1 MNINEFALEE
11 LGAVV
16 CETLANHK
24 IDAVLSGGSCV
35 SVWTDNKYSS
45 NDMDMITTTLTSQ
58 HQLSAAL
65 ESIGFI
71 RSGKGRYYVHPD
83 TELALEFPS
92 GPLMVGDEQI
102 TEDRIHNLQTKTGTL
117 RLLSPTDCVKDR
129 LAAFYHWGDKQSWEQ
144 AISVARRHKPDWAG
158 LQRWHHTEGVESSY
172 ADFRAA
178 VENEVD

>member
-1 MNINEFALEE
+1 MNIKGLTLEE

-16 CETLANHK
+16 CETLAAHN

-35 SVWTDNKYSS
+35 SVWTDNQYSS

-58 HQLSAAL
+58 YQLSAAL
-65 ESIGFI
+65 ESIGFM

-92 GPLMVGDEQI
+92 GPLMVGDEHIGEDQI
-102 TEDRIHNLQTKTGTL
+102 HRLKTNKGML

-129 LAAFYHWGDKQSWEQ
+129 LAAFYYWGDKQSWSQ
-144 AISVARRHKPDWAG
+144 AVSVARNHTPDWG
-158 LQRWHHTEGVESSY
+158 SLQRWHQAEGEESSY

-178 VENEVD
+178 VENRVV

>member
-1 MNINEFALEE
+1 MKIKGLTLEE

-35 SVWTDNKYSS
+35 SVWTDNQYSS

-58 HQLSAAL
+58 YQLSAAL
-65 ESIGFI
+65 ESIGFT

-83 TELALEFPS
+83 TELGLEFPS
-92 GPLMVGDEQI
+92 GPLMLGDEHI
-102 TEDRIHNLQTKTGTL
+102 TEDRIHHLRTKTGTL

-144 AISVARRHKPDWAG
+144 AVSVARRHTPDWVS
-158 LQRWHHTEGVESSY
+158 LQRWHQAEGVQASY
-172 ADFRAA
+172 ADFRAV
-178 VENEVD
+178 VEGEVD

>member
-1 MNINEFALEE
+1 MNVKEFTLEE

-16 CETLANHK
+16 CETLASHK

-35 SVWTDNKYSS
+35 SVWTDNQYSS

-58 HQLSAAL
+58 YQLSAAL

-71 RSGKGRYYVHPD
+71 RSGQGRYYVHPD
-83 TELALEFPS
+83 TDFALEFPS

-102 TEDRIHNLQTKTGTL
+102 TEDRIYNLQTKTGTL
-117 RLLSPTDCVKDR
+117 RLLSPTDCEKDR
-129 LAAFYHWGDKQSWEQ
+129 LAAFYHWGDKQRWEQ
-144 AISVARRHKPDWAG
+144 AVGVARRHKPDWAG

-172 ADFRAA
+172 PDFRAA